1 LAGLPQTALTDNPVC
16 PACNGAPR
24 QSYFRHGQWQL
35 YTCASCGLIY
45 LDPAPA
51 PETLAAL
58 YNDAYQGTQTGYFAK
73 PELKL
78 RRSLIRVRIIQRY
91 VKSGAGNFL
100 DIGCNGGFM
109 VEAAR
114 RKGFTGWGIDLD
126 PVSIDYARRSYPGNQ
141 FFYGPVSDFDPR
153 DPQGAPVTFAAAYCS
168 EVIEHVPEP
177 QGFLWDIYRLLSPG
191 GVLYLTTPDISHWR
205 RPRRLL
211 DWDAFCPPS
220 HLLYFNPR
228 NLIALAERCGFELI
242 SRRPA
247 WKPGIKLIVRR
258 PA

>member
-1 LAGLPQTALTDNPVC
+1 MC
-16 PACNGAPR
+16 PACGGAAR

-35 YTCASCGLIY
+35 YACVSCGLIY
-45 LDPAPA
+45 LDPVPA

-58 YNDAYQGTQTGYFAK
+58 YTDAYNGTQTGYFAK

-78 RRSLIRVRIIQRY
+78 RRSLIRVRIIQRH
-91 VKSGAGNFL
+91 VKMGAGNFL
-100 DIGCNGGFM
+100 DVGCSGGFM

-114 RKGFTGWGIDLD
+114 CRGFTGWGIDLD
-126 PVSIDYARRSYPGNQ
+126 AVSIDYARQSYPLNQ
-141 FFYGPVSDFDPR
+141 FFHGGVSDFVPR
-153 DPQGAPVTFAAAYCS
+153 DPRGATVTFAAAYCS

-177 QGFLWDIYRLLSPG
+177 QGFLRDIYRLLAPG

-220 HLLYFNPR
+220 HLLYFSPK
-228 NLIALAERCGFELI
+228 NLIALVERCGFELI

-247 WKPGIKLIVRR
+247 WKPGIKLIMRR